1 LGGSVRAQSKIYL
14 CNLLRICEALS
25 NRDSA
30 QGSLNMKISTISLYM
45 VIMLDVMGQGLVI
58 PVLTTLLL
66 DPNQTLLDS
75 DTSTGTREL
84 YFGITMGVFFL
95 SWFLGAAYI
104 SKLSDFIGRKQGI
117 LICLVG
123 GLLGYGLTIVALY
136 TSSFPLLLVA
146 RIITGFTAGNQPI
159 SQAALV
165 DQSSSNEEKTRRM
178 GFVIVAVSM
187 GLLIGPILG
196 GRLTNQNLLGDFAS
210 IQAPFYAAGI
220 LVALNIILIVIFFQN
235 LNFERRAVKI
245 KITDVFLT
253 LYHAAKRPVV
263 LKLSLV
269 FFCSQLT
276 LNTVFVF
283 LNNFLYSR
291 FQFDT
296 TQNSIVLIV
305 FGIGMAASGA
315 FLVGPLD
322 RRFPKKAI
330 IYATLLVMALGLLIV
345 MFNPVAILSYVVILP
360 FAVAFGINYPLMLSL
375 FSASVDELEQGW
387 VMGVT
392 VALYTL
398 GAGIIS
404 LIGGQLMAISIF
416 LPYSVALAALVLAA
430 ILIFTLWRGEDFKEL
445 TRR

>member
-1 LGGSVRAQSKIYL
+1 M
-14 CNLLRICEALS
+14 RIATL
-25 NRDSA
+25 
-30 QGSLNMKISTISLYM
+30 SLYF

-66 DPNQTLLDS
+66 DPSQTLLDT
-75 DTSTGTREL
+75 DTSTGMREL

-123 GLLGYGLTIVALY
+123 GFVGYGLTIVALY

-165 DQSSSNEEKTRRM
+165 DQSSSDEEKTKRM
-178 GFVIVAVSM
+178 GLVIVAVSM
-187 GLLIGPILG
+187 GLLVGPILG
-196 GRLTNQNLLGDFAS
+196 GALTDQNLLGDLAS
-210 IQAPFYAAGI
+210 VQAPFYAAAA
-220 LVALNIILIVIFFQN
+220 LVAINILLIVIFFHN
-235 LNFERRAVKI
+235 INFEPRKVTI

-253 LYHAAKRPVV
+253 LYHVAKRPVV
-263 LKLSLV
+263 LRLSLV
-269 FFCSQLT
+269 FFCSQLA
-276 LNTVFVF
+276 LNTFFVF
-283 LNNFLYSR
+283 LDNFLFSR

-296 TQNSIVLIV
+296 AQNSIILIV

-315 FLVGPLD
+315 FLVAPLAM
-322 RRFPKKAI
+322 RFPKREI
-330 IYATLLVMALGLLIV
+330 IYVTLLIMAIGLVIV
-345 MFNPVAILSYVVILP
+345 MVNPVGILSYAAILP
-360 FAVAFGINYPLMLSL
+360 FVVAFGINYPLMLSL
-375 FSASVDELEQGW
+375 FSASVDEHEQGW

-398 GAGIIS
+398 GAGIMS
-404 LIGGQLMAISIF
+404 LIGGQLMAMSIY
-416 LPYSVALAALVLAA
+416 LPYSVSILALVIAA
-430 ILIFTLWRGEDFKEL
+430 ILIFVLWRGESFRNLDP
-445 TRR
+445 R